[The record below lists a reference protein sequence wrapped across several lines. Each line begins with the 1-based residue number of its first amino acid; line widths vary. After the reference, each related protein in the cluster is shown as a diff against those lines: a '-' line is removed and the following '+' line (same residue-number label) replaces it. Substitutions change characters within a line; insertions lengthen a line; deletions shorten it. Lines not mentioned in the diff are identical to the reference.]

1 MRSAPILIAVFLLIG
16 AALLTYLPSASASA
30 GQGPGS
36 YPIGSSR
43 FQWPVKIRRA
53 AFHPMK
59 ATGTD
64 ELPPSPTSEIDAKTQ
79 CLRDCPA
86 ISPSNRA
93 DAFL

>member
-1 MRSAPILIAVFLLIG
+1 MRSAPILIAVFLLVG
-16 AALLTYLPSASASA
+16 AALLTYIPSVTARQD
-30 GQGPGS
+30 QGPGS

-43 FQWPVKIRRA
+43 FQWPVKVRRA

-64 ELPPSPTSEIDAKTQ
+64 ELPPSSATDAKTQ

-86 ISPSNRA
+86 ITPASYKSSFSVA
-93 DAFL
+93 

>member
-1 MRSAPILIAVFLLIG
+1 MRSSPILIAAFLLIG
-16 AALLTYLPSASASA
+16 AALLTYLPSASASVS
-30 GQGPGS
+30 QGPGS
-36 YPIGSSR
+36 YPIDFSR
-43 FQWPVKIRRA
+43 FQWPVKVRRA

-64 ELPPSPTSEIDAKTQ
+64 ELPPTSATDAKTQ

-86 ISPSNRA
+86 ISPTNRA

>member
-36 YPIGSSR
+36 YPIDASR
-43 FQWPVKIRRA
+43 FQWPGKIRRA

-64 ELPPSPTSEIDAKTQ
+64 ELPPSSETDAKTK

-93 DAFL
+93 DAFS

>member
-1 MRSAPILIAVFLLIG
+1 MRSAPILIAAFLLVG
-16 AALLTYLPSASASA
+16 AALLTYLPSASARQD
-30 GQGPGS
+30 QGPGS

-43 FQWPVKIRRA
+43 FQWPVKVRRA

-64 ELPPSPTSEIDAKTQ
+64 ELSPTSEIDAKTQ
-79 CLRDCPA
+79 CLRDCPV

>member
-16 AALLTYLPSASASA
+16 AALLTYLPSASAGQ

-43 FQWPVKIRRA
+43 FQWPVKVRRA

-64 ELPPSPTSEIDAKTQ
+64 ELPPSSASASDAKTQ
-79 CLRDCPA
+79 CLRDCPV

-93 DAFL
+93 DAFS

>member
-16 AALLTYLPSASASA
+16 AALLTYLPSASAGQ

-43 FQWPVKIRRA
+43 FQWPVKVRRA

-64 ELPPSPTSEIDAKTQ
+64 ELPPSSVTDAKTQ
-79 CLRDCPA
+79 CLRDCPV

-93 DAFL
+93 DAFS

>member
-1 MRSAPILIAVFLLIG
+1 MRSAPILIAVFLLVG
-16 AALLTYLPSASASA
+16 AALLTYLPSVSARQD
-30 GQGPGS
+30 QGPGS

-43 FQWPVKIRRA
+43 FQWPVKVRRA

-64 ELPPSPTSEIDAKTQ
+64 ELPPSSVTDAKTQ
-79 CLRDCPA
+79 CLKDCPA
-86 ISPSNRA
+86 ISPKNRA

>member
-1 MRSAPILIAVFLLIG
+1 MRSAPILIAVFLLVG
-16 AALLTYLPSASASA
+16 AALLTYLPSASARQD
-30 GQGPGS
+30 QGPGS
-36 YPIGSSR
+36 YPIGASR
-43 FQWPVKIRRA
+43 FQWPVKVRRA

-64 ELPPSPTSEIDAKTQ
+64 ELPPSSVTDAKTQ
-79 CLRDCPA
+79 CLRDCPV

>member
-1 MRSAPILIAVFLLIG
+1 MRSAPILIAVFLLVG
-16 AALLTYLPSASASA
+16 AALLTYLPSVSASDS
-30 GQGPGS
+30 QGPGS

-43 FQWPVKIRRA
+43 FQWPVKVRRA

-64 ELPPSPTSEIDAKTQ
+64 ELAPSSTTDAKTQ
-79 CLRDCPA
+79 CLRDCPV
-86 ISPSNRA
+86 ISPTNRA

>member
-1 MRSAPILIAVFLLIG
+1 MRSAPILIAVFLLVG
-16 AALLTYLPSASASA
+16 AALLTYLPSVSARQD
-30 GQGPGS
+30 QGPGS

-43 FQWPVKIRRA
+43 FQWPVKVRRA

-64 ELPPSPTSEIDAKTQ
+64 ELPPSSETDAKTQ

-86 ISPSNRA
+86 ISPTNRA
-93 DAFL
+93 DAFS

>member
-1 MRSAPILIAVFLLIG
+1 MRSATILIAVFLLVG
-16 AALLTYLPSASASA
+16 AAVLTYLPSVTSASK
-30 GQGPGS
+30 GEGPGS

-43 FQWPVKIRRA
+43 FQWPAKTRRA

-59 ATGTD
+59 GTGTD
-64 ELPPSPTSEIDAKTQ
+64 ELPPSSSVDAKTQ
-79 CLRDCPA
+79 CLRDCPV